1 MLFNITNTNHPD
13 IFRQSFYQYMTD
25 HSTMDYCYKKN
36 NIFRIMSFNV
46 YQWMNA
52 IHQPNF
58 DNQVNV
64 IRQLNPDIFI
74 LQEAVLDISLS
85 DNDHHIKRFIDLG
98 YSHYLYSNDI
108 LLDHNS
114 NMSYGN
120 IIFSKIPFIHQRII
134 NTSIGNNTNN
144 EKYSCLYVE
153 LENNIHLFGT
163 HLNVYDSTDNTRK
176 KQLEIIYQVINTIDS
191 PNIIF
196 MGDLNLLYKP
206 QLTPLQWEYQV
217 LHDKNRHIITSS
229 HAYQTINNNH
239 FIDIFDY
246 LKKTPPPISCCYDR
260 RVDYIFIHQNFNHL
274 CNDTQIVNTNVSD
287 HLPIYLDLILLK

>member
-1 MLFNITNTNHPD
+1 MLLNITNTNHPD
-13 IFRQSFYQYMTD
+13 IFRQSFYQYMSD
-25 HSTMDYCYKKN
+25 NSTLDYCDKKH

-58 DNQVNV
+58 DNQVEV
-64 IRQLNPDIFI
+64 IRQLNPDVFI

-85 DNDHHIKRFIDLG
+85 DNDPHIKRFIDLG

-108 LLDHNS
+108 LLDANS

-120 IIFSKIPFIHQRII
+120 ILFSKIPCIHHRII
-134 NTSIGNNTNN
+134 NTSIGNTNN
-144 EKYSCLYVE
+144 EKHSCLYVE

-163 HLNVYDSTDNTRK
+163 HLDVYDSTDGNRK
-176 KQLEIIYQVINTIDS
+176 KQLQMIYQVINTIGS

-206 QLTPLQWEYQV
+206 QLTPLQWKYQV
-217 LHDKNRHIITSS
+217 SHDRDRNIITSS
-229 HAYQTINNNH
+229 HAYQTIINNH
-239 FIDIFDY
+239 FIDSFDY
-246 LKKTPPPISCCYDR
+246 LKRSPPPISCCYDR
-260 RVDYIFIHQNFNHL
+260 RVDYIFIHQHFTHL
-274 CNDTQIVNTNVSD
+274 CNDTQVVHTNVSD
-287 HLPIYLDLILLK
+287 HLPIYLDVILYK